1 MAENSDREPHPN
13 PLSIAMEREVS
24 LRKSE
29 AYGEHADIHT
39 KTPLSFAHKGEGLG
53 VRFPYR
59 RPGSAAGVPTM
70 GTL

>member
-1 MAENSDREPHPN
+1 
-13 PLSIAMEREVS
+13 MEREVS